1 MVVYVPLKKGIKVDN
16 MEELLALMIITVFLL
31 VFILI
36 SVALVLWIRCD
47 IKIERMRKEFIEF
60 YERNHSK

>member
-1 MVVYVPLKKGIKVDN
+1 

-36 SVALVLWIRCD
+36 SVALILWIRCD

-60 YERNHSK
+60 YERNHSEKNK